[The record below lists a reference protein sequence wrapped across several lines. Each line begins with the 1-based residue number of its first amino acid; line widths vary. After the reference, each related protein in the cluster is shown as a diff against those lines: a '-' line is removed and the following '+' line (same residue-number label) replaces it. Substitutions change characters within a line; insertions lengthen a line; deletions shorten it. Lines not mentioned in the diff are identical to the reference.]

1 MNVYIKGNGL
11 QQNSVM
17 VPVHC
22 SLMGGLV
29 VDHEVR
35 FHLLILLVATIQ
47 VGLGITG
54 KHEKDINSLRTSTL
68 MGDLN
73 NVNESQNHLLQ
84 FF

>member
-11 QQNSVM
+11 QQKSVM

-35 FHLLILLVATIQ
+35 LHQLILSVATIQ
-47 VGLGITG
+47 VGLGISDE
-54 KHEKDINSLRTSTL
+54 HEKDINSLRTSTL
-68 MGDLN
+68 
-73 NVNESQNHLLQ
+73 
-84 FF
+84 